1 MVKMRLLED
10 YTHQGFDLPI
20 GAVFAAPAYDAELLV
35 TQGVSEVF
43 VSKAPIDDATAE
55 TPPEPEDV
63 QADDK
68 VDLPD
73 DSPVDP
79 ETAEELKTTETD
91 NT

>member
-20 GAVFAAPAYDAELLV
+20 GAVFAAPADDAELLV

-55 TPPEPEDV
+55 TPPN
-63 QADDK
+63 
-68 VDLPD
+68 
-73 DSPVDP
+73 
-79 ETAEELKTTETD
+79 LKMFKLTTKSTYPMIALSILKLLK
-91 NT
+91 N